1 MAILQ
6 RPYAGQV
13 KNLTPPAAGCGGWF
27 LAVGGVICCGRWA
40 AGLAG
45 CGVGRCWR
53 WAAGC
58 CEVWQ
63 GVQAVQLVG
72 CGVIG
77 AALAVLILPGAGGG
91 RNIHALRPALPGYF
105 PAFPRGGRRQRPARA
120 GLLIRQAIRC
130 SGQAAGPA
138 AGRWAKEKG
147 QGRRRGVRCC
157 SGLWSA
163 LAAMVPAGC
172 VPVPVV
178 GLICWRCRWAWS
190 ALAPFP
196 LAAFQR
202 HGWRWRCSVRVN
214 FAVCRRGQILH
225 LTGVRSRCR
234 ALT

>member
-13 KNLTPPAAGCGGWF
+13 KNLTPPAVGCGGWF

-77 AALAVLILPGAGGG
+77 AALAVPVLPGAGGW
-91 RNIHALRPALPGYF
+91 RNIRVPRPALPGYF
-105 PAFPRGGRRQRPARA
+105 PAFPRGGRRQHPARA
-120 GLLIRQAIRC
+120 GLLIRQA
-130 SGQAAGPA
+130 GQA
-138 AGRWAKEKG
+138 
-147 QGRRRGVRCC
+147 GRRRKRKRPGRRRVVRCC
-157 SGLWSA
+157 SGLLSA
-163 LAAMVPAGC
+163 LAVRSAAPGASRCISWAAGSAPRSGAG
-172 VPVPVV
+172 V
-178 GLICWRCRWAWS
+178 L
-190 ALAPFP
+190 ALALIRAQRFQ
-196 LAAFQR
+196 LATFQR
-202 HGWRWRCSVRVN
+202 GTACAGGAPSGAFLP
-214 FAVCRRGQILH
+214 FAG
-225 LTGVRSRCR
+225 GVRFS
-234 ALT
+234 T

>member
-77 AALAVLILPGAGGG
+77 AALAVPVLPGAGGW
-91 RNIHALRPALPGYF
+91 RNIRVPRPALPGYF
-105 PAFPRGGRRQRPARA
+105 PAFPRGGRRQHPARA
-120 GLLIRQAIRC
+120 GLLIRQA
-130 SGQAAGPA
+130 GQA
-138 AGRWAKEKG
+138 
-147 QGRRRGVRCC
+147 GRRRKRKRPGHTARRALLLWPLVCTGGNGSGGVRPGAGGGADLLAVPVGMV
-157 SGLWSA
+157 SAGTVPAVGVPASRLA
-163 LAAMVPAGC
+163 LAVLHPGQF
-172 VPVPVV
+172 
-178 GLICWRCRWAWS
+178 CRLPEGS
-190 ALAPFP
+190 DSPP
-196 LAAFQR
+196 NGIERQ
-202 HGWRWRCSVRVN
+202 V
-214 FAVCRRGQILH
+214 
-225 LTGVRSRCR
+225 
-234 ALT
+234 

>member
-1 MAILQ
+1 M
-6 RPYAGQV
+6 
-13 KNLTPPAAGCGGWF
+13 
-27 LAVGGVICCGRWA
+27 AVGGVICCGRWA

-77 AALAVLILPGAGGG
+77 AALAVPVLPGAGGW
-91 RNIHALRPALPGYF
+91 RNIRVPRPALPGYF
-105 PAFPRGGRRQRPARA
+105 PAFPRGGRRQHPARA
-120 GLLIRQAIRC
+120 GLLIRQA
-130 SGQAAGPA
+130 GQ

-172 VPVPVV
+172 VPVPVA

-196 LAAFQR
+196 LSAFQR
-202 HGWRWRCSVRVN
+202 HGWRWRCSIRVN

-225 LTGVRSRCR
+225 LTGLRGRCR

>member
-13 KNLTPPAAGCGGWF
+13 KNLTPPAAGCGGCF
-27 LAVGGVICCGRWA
+27 LAVGGVICCGRWRQ
-40 AGLAG
+40 GWRG
-45 CGVGRCWR
+45 CGVSRCWR

-91 RNIHALRPALPGYF
+91 RNIRVLCPALPGYF
-105 PAFPRGGRRQRPARA
+105 PAFPRGGCRQHPARA
-120 GLLIRQAIRC
+120 GLLIWQA
-130 SGQAAGPA
+130 GQA
-138 AGRWAKEKG
+138 GRRRKRKG
-147 QGRRRGVRCC
+147 QGRRHGVRCC

-178 GLICWRCRWAWS
+178 WLICWRCRWAWS

-196 LAAFQR
+196 LSAFQR
-202 HGWRWRCSVRVN
+202 HGWRWRCSIRAN

>member
-13 KNLTPPAAGCGGWF
+13 KNLTPPAAGCGWWF

-77 AALAVLILPGAGGG
+77 AALAVPVLPGAGGW
-91 RNIHALRPALPGYF
+91 RNIRVLRPALPGYF
-105 PAFPRGGRRQRPARA
+105 PAFPRGGRRQHPARA
-120 GLLIRQAIRC
+120 GLLIRQA
-130 SGQAAGPA
+130 GQA
-138 AGRWAKEKG
+138 
-147 QGRRRGVRCC
+147 GRRRKRKRPGQTARRALLLWPLVCTGGNGSGGVRP
-157 SGLWSA
+157 GAGGGADLLAVPVGMVSA
-163 LAAMVPAGC
+163 GTVPAGG
-172 VPVPVV
+172 VPASR
-178 GLICWRCRWAWS
+178 L
-190 ALAPFP
+190 ALAVLHPGQF
-196 LAAFQR
+196 
-202 HGWRWRCSVRVN
+202 
-214 FAVCRRGQILH
+214 CRLPEGSDSPPNGIERQ
-225 LTGVRSRCR
+225 V
-234 ALT
+234 

>member
-1 MAILQ
+1 MAVL
-6 RPYAGQV
+6 RG
-13 KNLTPPAAGCGGWF
+13 AAGWIIRQAAAMQAAEGGR
-27 LAVGGVICCGRWA
+27 RWRA
-40 AGLAG
+40 CPPRWRRWRL
-45 CGVGRCWR
+45 RC
-53 WAAGC
+53 C

-63 GVQAVQLVG
+63 GWQAVGAVQVVQVWRWCVVIVG
-72 CGVIG
+72 GGLLLAWSSG
-77 AALAVLILPGAGGG
+77 AALAVLILPGAGGV
-91 RNIHALRPALPGYF
+91 RCDLLRL
-105 PAFPRGGRRQRPARA
+105 RGAGVVIVATAAQRPARA
-120 GLLIRQAIRC
+120 GLLIRQA
-130 SGQAAGPA
+130 GQAAGGPA

-196 LAAFQR
+196 LSAFQR
-202 HGWRWRCSVRVN
+202 HGWRWRCSIRGN

>member
-77 AALAVLILPGAGGG
+77 AALAVPVLPGAGGW
-91 RNIHALRPALPGYF
+91 RNIRVPRPALPGYF
-105 PAFPRGGRRQRPARA
+105 PAFPRGGRRQHPARA
-120 GLLIRQAIRC
+120 GLLIRQA
-130 SGQAAGPA
+130 GQ

-196 LAAFQR
+196 LSAFQR
-202 HGWRWRCSVRVN
+202 HGWRWRCSIRVN

-225 LTGVRSRCR
+225 LTGLRGRCR

>member
-58 CEVWQ
+58 CEVLQ

-77 AALAVLILPGAGGG
+77 AALAVLVLPGAGGG
-91 RNIHALRPALPGYF
+91 RNIRVLCPALPGYF
-105 PAFPRGGRRQRPARA
+105 PAFPRGGRRQHPARA
-120 GLLIRQAIRC
+120 GLLIRQAGQVAGGKARQKKKARAAARC
-130 SGQAAGPA
+130 ALLLWPSVCTGGAI
-138 AGRWAKEKG
+138 
-147 QGRRRGVRCC
+147 CC
-157 SGLWSA
+157 
-163 LAAMVPAGC
+163 AGC
-172 VPVPVV
+172 VPVHIVGGGGLLPVPV
-178 GLICWRCRWAWS
+178 PGCWRC
-190 ALAPFP
+190 
-196 LAAFQR
+196 
-202 HGWRWRCSVRVN
+202 H
-214 FAVCRRGQILH
+214 
-225 LTGVRSRCR
+225 
-234 ALT
+234 

>member
-27 LAVGGVICCGRWA
+27 LAVGWVICCGRWA

-72 CGVIG
+72 CGVICC
-77 AALAVLILPGAGGG
+77 GAGGAVG
-91 RNIHALRPALPGYF
+91 VGLLLAGGA
-105 PAFPRGGRRQRPARA
+105 GGRGDLLRRRGAGGVIDRA
-120 GLLIRQAIRC
+120 GPSLIRTDPAGDPVQRAGSRA
-130 SGQAAGPA
+130 SGGP
-138 AGRWAKEKG
+138 WAKEKG

-178 GLICWRCRWAWS
+178 WLICWRCRWAWS
-190 ALAPFP
+190 ALARVP
-196 LAAFQR
+196 LAPFQ
-202 HGWRWRCSVRVN
+202 GGTVSPPDDP
-214 FAVCRRGQILH
+214 AKCRRAKGSDSSLNGISPH
-225 LTGVRSRCR
+225 R
-234 ALT
+234 

>member
-27 LAVGGVICCGRWA
+27 LAVGGVICCGRLA

-77 AALAVLILPGAGGG
+77 AALVVPVLPGAGGW
-91 RNIHALRPALPGYF
+91 RNIRVPRPALPGYF
-105 PAFPRGGRRQRPARA
+105 PAFPRGGRRQHPARA
-120 GLLIRQAIRC
+120 GLLIRQA
-130 SGQAAGPA
+130 GQA
-138 AGRWAKEKG
+138 
-147 QGRRRGVRCC
+147 GRRRKRKRPGRRFIVRCC
-157 SGLWSA
+157 SGLLSA
-163 LAAMVPAGC
+163 LAVRSAAPGASRCISWAAGSAPRSGAG
-172 VPVPVV
+172 V
-178 GLICWRCRWAWS
+178 L
-190 ALAPFP
+190 ALALIRAQRFQ
-196 LAAFQR
+196 LATFQR
-202 HGWRWRCSVRVN
+202 CTACAGGAPSGAFLP
-214 FAVCRRGQILH
+214 FAG
-225 LTGVRSRCR
+225 GVRFS
-234 ALT
+234 T

>member
-72 CGVIG
+72 CRVIG
-77 AALAVLILPGAGGG
+77 AALALLLVSVCFWLAVQVGGVICCGGG
-91 RNIHALRPALPGYF
+91 
-105 PAFPRGGRRQRPARA
+105 
-120 GLLIRQAIRC
+120 
-130 SGQAAGPA
+130 
-138 AGRWAKEKG
+138 
-147 QGRRRGVRCC
+147 
-157 SGLWSA
+157 
-163 LAAMVPAGC
+163 VPAGC

-196 LAAFQR
+196 LSAFQR
-202 HGWRWRCSVRVN
+202 HGWRWRCS
-214 FAVCRRGQILH
+214 I
-225 LTGVRSRCR
+225 R
-234 ALT
+234 AGFGRLPEGSDSPPNGSEKQV

>member
-13 KNLTPPAAGCGGWF
+13 KNLTPPAAGCGVWF

-91 RNIHALRPALPGYF
+91 RNIHALCSALPGYF
-105 PAFPRGGRRQRPARA
+105 PAFPRGGRRQHPARA
-120 GLLIRQAIRC
+120 GLLIRQA
-130 SGQAAGPA
+130 GQ

-202 HGWRWRCSVRVN
+202 HGWRWRCSIRVN